1 MAEDQWEPDW
11 LDELSEPGQEEEPES
26 QTDQTDMLEGL
37 REQMVQQEEEI
48 EPRKKAGLV
57 SAVLNLRPWQRFVL
71 VVLLFLDVAICGC
84 MALVMLGRV
93 MLPF

>member
-1 MAEDQWEPDW
+1 MAEDQREPDW

-48 EPRKKAGLV
+48 EPKKKASLV

-71 VVLLFLDVAICGC
+71 VVLLFLDVLYVA
-84 MALVMLGRV
+84 AWRW
-93 MLPF
+93 